1 VEFYVVRHRRLSYL
15 LPVLIFVAL
24 RALAHANPAPLPW
37 SSGVFDGQGVDDL
50 LQSIR
55 FPYARSTDVHRVS
68 SVLRTPPTERV
79 MPSEPKRIREFRLA
93 TAAPRA
99 PPPGESCWLS

>member
-1 VEFYVVRHRRLSYL
+1 VEFHVVRHRRFSYL
-15 LPVLIFVAL
+15 LPVLVFVAL

-55 FPYARSTDVHRVS
+55 FPYAQSADVHQVS
-68 SVLRTPPTERV
+68 SVLRAPPTGRV
-79 MPSEPKRIREFRLA
+79 LSSEPKLIRDVGLA
-93 TAAPRA
+93 TAPPRA
-99 PPPGESCWLS
+99 PPPDQSCWLI